1 MTPPTSNPAS
11 NPASPPT
18 SDSTSP
24 PNSIALLS
32 LLQLASAALPVGAY
46 SYSEGLEFVIESGR
60 IVSAANL
67 RSWLTRELTHGTV
80 RIDAA
85 LMLRVHRAVI
95 SHDRPAIARWNAWLA
110 AMRETSELRRQS
122 EQMGRALADLVRSLD
137 PNMAPW
143 LDAASRIDQLDHE
156 KTHDSINPPTEIQF
170 AIAFGIA
177 AAQSGIDER
186 SSAIGFLQSWVTNGI
201 GAGVKLIPLG
211 QTDGQRVL
219 RALDGAIG
227 RAATFAIEASDA
239 HLETSGWGL
248 SLASMQHETQRV
260 RLFRS

>member
-1 MTPPTSNPAS
+1 MPSNSNLAS
-11 NPASPPT
+11 NLASNSAST
-18 SDSTSP
+18 SDLNP
-24 PNSIALLS
+24 IALLS
-32 LLQLASAALPVGAY
+32 LLQLSSAALPVGAY

-60 IVSAANL
+60 ITSATEL
-67 RSWLTRELTHGTV
+67 RSWLTRELTHGSV
-80 RIDAA
+80 RVDGAA
-85 LMLRVHRAVI
+85 MLRAHRAVMTD
-95 SHDRPAIARWNAWLA
+95 DRAAIAHWNAWLA

-137 PNMAPW
+137 PEIAPW
-143 LDAASRIDQLDHE
+143 LDAASRLDS
-156 KTHDSINPPTEIQF
+156 HDRPEMRDSTMIETEIQF

-177 AAQSGIDER
+177 AARSGIDER
-186 SSAIGFLQSWVTNGI
+186 SSAIGFLQSWVTNAI

-227 RAATFAIEASDA
+227 RAATFAIEAEDDD
-239 HLETSGWGL
+239 LETSGWGL

>member
-1 MTPPTSNPAS
+1 MPSTLNSASSPNLSSNL
-11 NPASPPT
+11 NP
-18 SDSTSP
+18 
-24 PNSIALLS
+24 IALLS

-60 IVSAANL
+60 IASAADL
-67 RSWLTRELTHGTV
+67 RSWLARELTHGSV
-80 RIDAA
+80 RIDGAV
-85 LMLRVHRAVI
+85 MLRVHRAVLTD
-95 SHDRPAIARWNAWLA
+95 DRAAIAHWNAWLA
-110 AMRETSELRRQS
+110 AMRETAELRRQS

-137 PNMAPW
+137 PQITPW
-143 LDAASRIDQLDHE
+143 LDAASRPDLHE
-156 KTHDSINPPTEIQF
+156 QQETHDASQIETEIQF

-177 AAQSGIDER
+177 AAHSGIDER
-186 SSAIGFLQSWVTNGI
+186 SSAIGFLQSWVTNAI

-219 RALDGAIG
+219 RALDGAIA
-227 RAATFAIEASDA
+227 RAASFAIGAGDDD
-239 HLETSGWGL
+239 LETSGWGL